1 MSDSYLKTVAFGLG
15 SECRVCKGLIVFV
28 SDLEA
33 EAILVIVIAAQVGY
47 GWGLDTGLGC
57 EFDIEL

>member
-1 MSDSYLKTVAFGLG
+1 MAVL
-15 SECRVCKGLIVFV
+15 V

-47 GWGLDTGLGC
+47 RWGLDTGLGS